1 MYETYGFD
9 YEMNELIR
17 AKDFSEYD
25 ESAWDYFDDDEY
37 YETDLEQDEFEDSSE
52 DDVEDDSSSSS
63 EELFVVLSI
72 SLLT

>member
-37 YETDLEQDEFEDSSE
+37 YERTRDWNIPYDGEDWSM
-52 DDVEDDSSSSS
+52 
-63 EELFVVLSI
+63 
-72 SLLT
+72 